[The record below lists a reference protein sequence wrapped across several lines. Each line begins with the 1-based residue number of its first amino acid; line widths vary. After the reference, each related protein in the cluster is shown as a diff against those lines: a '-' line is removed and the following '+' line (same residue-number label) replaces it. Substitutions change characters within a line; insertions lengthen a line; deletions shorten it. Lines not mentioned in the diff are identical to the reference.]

1 MAFAADR
8 QDQAFT
14 AHILDL
20 FTIAQQKYVT
30 RFTGFLDMHQLALAR
45 RAAASCAY
53 PNHSFFGGHPGGER
67 VMLGVFAPYE
77 EPDEAA
83 FPIVPLTLTFR
94 AEDPIGHR
102 DILGSLTGLEIRRE
116 AVGDILM
123 GEGLA
128 VCFVTDAVA
137 PVVLN
142 ELAKV
147 GRCGVRVR
155 EGLPDALPALYR
167 YADVPINV
175 SALRLDC
182 VAAALLHLS
191 REKAAQAVRSG
202 AVSLNGAPEQ
212 EVSRMLCEGDVLS
225 VRGYGKY
232 LVAQVLSE
240 TKKGRLHLL
249 CNKYV

>member
-1 MAFAADR
+1 MALTADR

-20 FTIAQQKYVT
+20 FSIAQQKYVT

-45 RAAASCAY
+45 RAAASHAY

-83 FPIVPLTLTFR
+83 FPIVPLTITFR
-94 AEDPIGHR
+94 AEDSIGHR

-128 VCFVTDAVA
+128 VCFATEAVA
-137 PVVLN
+137 PVILN
-142 ELAKV
+142 ELTKV
-147 GRCGVRVR
+147 GRCGVTVA
-155 EGLPDALPALYR
+155 EGLPAELPALHHYS
-167 YADVPINV
+167 DMPVNV

-182 VAAALLHLS
+182 VVAALLRLS
-191 REKAAQAVRSG
+191 RGKAAQTVRSG
-202 AVSLNGAPEQ
+202 AVFLNGAPEQ
-212 EVSRMLCEGDVLS
+212 EVSHMLCEGDVLS
-225 VRGYGKY
+225 VRGYGKF
-232 LVAQVLSE
+232 LVAEVLSE

-249 CNKYV
+249 CKKYV

>member
-14 AHILDL
+14 AHIFDL

-67 VMLGVFAPYE
+67 VMLGVFAPFE

-94 AEDPIGHR
+94 AGDPIGHR

-128 VCFVTDAVA
+128 VCFATDAVA
-137 PVVLN
+137 PVILH
-142 ELAKV
+142 ELTKV
-147 GRCGVRVR
+147 GRCGVKVR
-155 EGLPDALPALYR
+155 EGLPETLPALHR
-167 YADVPINV
+167 YTDVPVNV

-182 VAAALLHLS
+182 VAAALLRLS
-191 REKAAQAVRSG
+191 REKAAQTVRSG
-202 AVSLNGAPEQ
+202 RCPSTARPNRRSPTCFA
-212 EVSRMLCEGDVLS
+212 R
-225 VRGYGKY
+225 
-232 LVAQVLSE
+232 E
-240 TKKGRLHLL
+240 T
-249 CNKYV
+249 C

>member
-102 DILGSLTGLEIRRE
+102 
-116 AVGDILM
+116 VGDILM

-249 CNKYV
+249 CKKYV